1 MTPYYLKVV
10 ATYGD
15 FQVEEHVLAGHFQVR
30 QVSSNETFRAISF
43 YAAKEIARIQDR
55 WQKEK
60 AISSLA
66 PASVLPI
73 VPPASRGA

>member
-30 QVSSNETFRAISF
+30 QVSSNELTRAVDEP
-43 YAAKEIARIQDR
+43 AAHQIA
-55 WQKEK
+55 KTK
-60 AISSLA
+60 GA
-66 PASVLPI
+66 VLWE
-73 VPPASRGA
+73 STT